1 MIFRIYESYW
11 KLWLVVPLI
20 MLFVSAAIL
29 ANNVLSTGFILQR
42 DVELSGGKLINV
54 EVGGADMAAL
64 QKLLPDATIHL
75 TQGATSSL
83 RIQVA
88 FDANESEV
96 MEKLAGAAAI
106 IGAPTIRSVGP
117 VLGDLFWR
125 QTQIALITAFAL
137 MALFVFILF
146 RNPVASSIV
155 ILAATADILTT
166 MAILSVLDVKL
177 SLAVLGA
184 LLMIIGYSVDTN
196 ILLTSSLIK
205 AKKEEIPEKLRAS
218 IKTGVTM
225 LMTIMAA
232 LLAIFFV
239 SGSFVLEQIALV
251 LIIGTLMDIPTTWLG
266 NAGWLR
272 LWLLRKSWS

>member
-1 MIFRIYESYW
+1 MIFRIYERYW
-11 KLWLVVPLI
+11 KLWTFVPLI

-29 ANNVLSTGFILQR
+29 ANNILSSGFILQR

-54 EVGGADMAAL
+54 EIAAVDMAAL
-64 QKLLPDATIHL
+64 QKQLPDATIHL

-83 RIQVA
+83 RVQVP
-88 FDANESEV
+88 FDADEGEV
-96 MEKLAGAAAI
+96 MEKLAGAATI
-106 IGAPTIRSVGP
+106 IGTPTIRSVGP

-137 MALFVFILF
+137 MAIFVFILF

-155 ILAATADILTT
+155 LMAATADILTT
-166 MAILSVLDVKL
+166 MAILSVLNVKL

-196 ILLTSSLIK
+196 ILLTSSLLK
-205 AKKEEIPEKLRAS
+205 AKKEEIPEKLKAS

-251 LIIGTLMDIPTTWLG
+251 LIVGTLMDIPTTWLG

-272 LWLLRKSWS
+272 LWLMRK